1 MKLSR
6 QVLSVCFFLRKNFER
21 EKHKTSKKELI
32 KQKQVNKK
40 QQKQQNFAHK
50 SFIRERKLFVL
61 CFDTF
66 FSTQNFFLKK
76 NKQTKNCL
84 DSLIYYTTDVSKNK
98 TLFHS

>member
-76 NKQTKNCL
+76 K
-84 DSLIYYTTDVSKNK
+84 
-98 TLFHS
+98 